1 MSTFGFSHIR
11 NNLSLPKALSY
22 NSVSAALTVYDF
34 LKGEYEKVSVLPQ
47 LVFSY
52 ENISLKPAF
61 ISSTTSMY
69 DKYGRTR
76 RVGSCS

>member
-11 NNLSLPKALSY
+11 TNLSLPKALSY
-22 NSVSAALTVYDF
+22 NSISAALTVYDF

-47 LVFSY
+47 LVLSY

>member
-47 LVFSY
+47 LVLSY

-61 ISSTTSMY
+61 MAPTSMY
-69 DKYGRTR
+69 DKYGRVR
-76 RVGSCS
+76 RVSICS

>member
-47 LVFSY
+47 LVLSY
-52 ENISLKPAF
+52 EHISPKLAIIPT
-61 ISSTTSMY
+61 SSY

-76 RVGSCS
+76 RVGICS

>member
-11 NNLSLPKALSY
+11 TNLSLPKALSY
-22 NSVSAALTVYDF
+22 NSISAALTVYDF

-47 LVFSY
+47 LVLSY
-52 ENISLKPAF
+52 ENISLKTAF
-61 ISSTTSMY
+61 VSSTSMY

-76 RVGSCS
+76 RVGTCS

>member
-22 NSVSAALTVYDF
+22 NSISAALTVYDF
-34 LKGEYEKVSVLPQ
+34 LKGDYEKVSVLPQ
-47 LVFSY
+47 LVLSY
-52 ENISLKPAF
+52 EHISLKPAF
-61 ISSTTSMY
+61 ISSTSMY

-76 RVGSCS
+76 RIGTCS

>member
-11 NNLSLPKALSY
+11 NNLSLPKALTY

-47 LVFSY
+47 LVLSY
-52 ENISLKPAF
+52 EHVYSKPSFISLT
-61 ISSTTSMY
+61 SSY

-76 RVGSCS
+76 RVGICS

>member
-22 NSVSAALTVYDF
+22 NSISAALTVYDF

-47 LVFSY
+47 LVLSY
-52 ENISLKPAF
+52 EHISLKPSF
-61 ISSTTSMY
+61 INTISMY

-76 RVGSCS
+76 RIGTCS